1 MQQFIIWVGDAVIYG
16 TALFLNRL
24 VLDAV
29 SLQLLVYREFIFLY
43 FALFCVWGAFQ
54 QTLKHFSFP
63 LGNYQLPIVHDF
75 REKIITDNGLALG
88 KLKRPDHPSWCLS
101 IVRSEHV
108 TQLLQSDAP
117 F

>member
-43 FALFCVWGAFQ
+43 FALFCVWGG
-54 QTLKHFSFP
+54 FP
-63 LGNYQLPIVHDF
+63 ANSEALQFPFGELP
-75 REKIITDNGLALG
+75 
-88 KLKRPDHPSWCLS
+88 
-101 IVRSEHV
+101 
-108 TQLLQSDAP
+108 AP
-117 F
+117 HCA

>member
-1 MQQFIIWVGDAVIYG
+1 M
-16 TALFLNRL
+16 ALPYFLI
-24 VLDAV
+24 VLCLMLCLFS
-29 SLQLLVYREFIFLY
+29 SLCTGSLFSYTLLY
-43 FALFCVWGAFQ
+43 FVCVGAFQ

-101 IVRSEHV
+101 IARSEHV